1 MTYVQAAGG
10 ASTGDIKSIGHDTV
24 ETGWLLCDGS
34 AVSRTTYAALFAVI
48 GTTWGV
54 GDGSTTFNLPDMQGR
69 VPVGIGGSGV
79 TSVGDTG
86 GEQTHILTIAEM
98 PSHRH
103 SGSGY
108 QGAHTGSWICSAQA
122 TGQTVYTNYEGGD
135 GAHNNMQPYAGVKWV
150 IKT

>member
-1 MTYVQAAGG
+1 MTYAQAAGG

-34 AVSRTTYAALFAVI
+34 AVSRTTYAELFAVI
-48 GTTWGV
+48 GTVWGI

-98 PSHRH
+98 PNHNHTTTMNRYALSNGTGRAYGT
-103 SGSGY
+103 SGSQY
-108 QGAHTGSWICSAQA
+108 GSGMLVENRLTTTCNHMPELN
-122 TGQTVYTNYEGGD
+122 G
-135 GAHNNMQPYAGVKWV
+135 
-150 IKT
+150 